1 MTRKSICA
9 IMILS
14 ILRSSEKWFLN
25 QKYFEEKEC
34 GNMKYCP
41 YCGASIP
48 DGAVSFCGECGEKL
62 PQSPNKRIRKNDR
75 KGGLPKD
82 SKTPIL
88 TPEDNHDL
96 SESNE
101 AVNPEQENSD
111 PNDFGYDGYYDD
123 IVPSDT
129 DRTREGFNK
138 ELIKKIILVC
148 IGVACIIG
156 ISIAAIYFL

>member
-1 MTRKSICA
+1 
-9 IMILS
+9 
-14 ILRSSEKWFLN
+14 
-25 QKYFEEKEC
+25 
-34 GNMKYCP
+34 MKYCP

-62 PQSPNKRIRKNDR
+62 PLFPNKRTRKNDR

-82 SKTPIL
+82 SKTSTL
-88 TPEDNHDL
+88 TLEDNHDL

-101 AVNPEQENSD
+101 DANPEQENSY

-123 IVPSDT
+123 IVPTDT
-129 DRTREGFNK
+129 DRTKEGFDK

-148 IGVACIIG
+148 IGVACMIG